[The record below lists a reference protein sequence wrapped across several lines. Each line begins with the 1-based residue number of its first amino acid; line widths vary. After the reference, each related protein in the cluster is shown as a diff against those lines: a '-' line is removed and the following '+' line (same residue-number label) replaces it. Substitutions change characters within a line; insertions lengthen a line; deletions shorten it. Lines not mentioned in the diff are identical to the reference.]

1 MKTWELLKELQEE
14 REILEEWLNAFKEYK
29 EQVQGGRKIRQEI
42 EKN

>member
-29 EQVQGGRKIRQEI
+29 E
-42 EKN
+42 